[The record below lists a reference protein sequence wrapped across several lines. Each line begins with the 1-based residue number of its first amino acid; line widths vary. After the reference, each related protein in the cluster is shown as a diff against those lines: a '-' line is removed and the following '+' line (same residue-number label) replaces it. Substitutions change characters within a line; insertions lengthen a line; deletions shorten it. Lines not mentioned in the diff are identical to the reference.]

1 MEIIMGFFVPILM
14 FVAFIFVWV
23 GLTKTILALD
33 RFFMR
38 RSLMRSRRL
47 DMKSTAA
54 LINLCF
60 VGKTFFYSR
69 WFPKRTPQGTL
80 YEEIP
85 CILVFGRKIFVLEVC
100 SMPGTFRNTGDE
112 FWLVTAPAGAAKK
125 KEIRI
130 KNPILV
136 AQERASLLKD
146 LLDKVGY
153 ASDIT
158 VESMVIFTDKEHKL
172 VDPDQTG
179 LYTVNKA
186 LSYLSRFAPKTKPAR
201 RRMKRENQAMFDI
214 FGKYSLA
221 EKQAVARNNKMRH
234 KKQ

>member
-1 MEIIMGFFVPILM
+1 MEILMGFFVPILM
-14 FVAFIFVWV
+14 FVAFIFIWV

-60 VGKTFFYSR
+60 GGKTFFYSR
-69 WFPKRTPQGTL
+69 WFPKRTPQGTV

-85 CILVFGRKIFVLEVC
+85 CILVFGKKIFVLEVC
-100 SMPGTFRNTGDE
+100 PMPGFFRNTGDE
-112 FWLVTAPAGAAKK
+112 FWLVTPLSESAKK
-125 KEIRI
+125 KENRI
-130 KNPILV
+130 KNPILL
-136 AQERASLLKD
+136 AQERAVLLKE
-146 LLDKVGY
+146 LLEKVGY
-153 ASDIT
+153 SSDIT
-158 VESMVIFTDKEHKL
+158 VEPMVIFTDKEHKL
-172 VDPDQTG
+172 VDPDQKG

-201 RRMKRENQAMFDI
+201 RRMANENRALFDI
-214 FGKYSLA
+214 FSKYSLA
-221 EKQAVARNNKMRH
+221 EKQAIARNNKMRH

>member
-1 MEIIMGFFVPILM
+1 
-14 FVAFIFVWV
+14 
-23 GLTKTILALD
+23 
-33 RFFMR
+33 
-38 RSLMRSRRL
+38 
-47 DMKSTAA
+47 
-54 LINLCF
+54 
-60 VGKTFFYSR
+60 
-69 WFPKRTPQGTL
+69 
-80 YEEIP
+80 
-85 CILVFGRKIFVLEVC
+85 
-100 SMPGTFRNTGDE
+100 MPGTFRNTGDE
-112 FWLVTAPAGAAKK
+112 FWLLTAPDGSAKK
-125 KEIRI
+125 ERRI
-130 KNPILV
+130 KNPVLV
-136 AQERASLLKD
+136 AQERASLLKE

-153 ASDIT
+153 SSDIT